1 MAVVIITKTYLKNR
15 TGDKVLLEEGLGSHV
30 VHDGGGK
37 VCKDAVHRVPRLLPE
52 DEDDDDA
59 DGDDGDDNDLVILRY
74 F

>member
-1 MAVVIITKTYLKNR
+1 MAVVIITNTYLKNR

-37 VCKDAVHRVPRLLPE
+37 VCEDAVHRVPRLLPE
-52 DEDDDDA
+52 DEGDDDA
-59 DGDDGDDNDLVILRY
+59 DSGDGYNDLVILRY

>member
-1 MAVVIITKTYLKNR
+1 M
-15 TGDKVLLEEGLGSHV
+15 
-30 VHDGGGK
+30 
-37 VCKDAVHRVPRLLPE
+37 CKDAVHRVPRLLPE